1 MSRQRYVYVWAD
13 GVYSNVCTYD
23 RLFRVHKTANVL
35 HKVPRSVQPNVEAT
49 LHEIWVGENR
59 EAA

>member
-1 MSRQRYVYVWAD
+1 VWAD